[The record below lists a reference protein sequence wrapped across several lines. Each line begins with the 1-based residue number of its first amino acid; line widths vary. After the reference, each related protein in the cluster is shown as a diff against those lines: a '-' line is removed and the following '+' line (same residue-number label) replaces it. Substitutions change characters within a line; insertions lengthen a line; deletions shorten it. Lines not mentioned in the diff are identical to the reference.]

1 MKNTL
6 LSLVAGAT
14 IGAGTVVTLPDGS
27 TATAE
32 TPTANDVYSST
43 LVPTMSLSMDVE
55 YGICRYVYQ
64 RVSSIPGVASLVEN
78 RTHLNVESVFNDVA
92 AAAQPVCEADPDCT
106 WGGLRIAQL
115 KGGILRASVKGS
127 KTVIVEDQPDSLEEL
142 HQELIDGPPPLPAPQ
157 P

>member
-32 TPTANDVYSST
+32 TPTVNDVYTSA
-43 LVPTMSLSMDVE
+43 LVPTMSLSMDIE
-55 YGICRYVYQ
+55 SGICRYVYQ
-64 RVSSIPGVASLVEN
+64 RISPIAGVAPMVEN
-78 RTHLNVESVFNDVA
+78 RMRLNVESVFNDVA

-127 KTVIVEDQPDSLEEL
+127 KTVIIEDKPQSLEDL
-142 HQELIDGPPPLPAPQ
+142 HQQLIDGPPAPPAPQ